1 MNHNSIKAHSF
12 SRSMLPIPAFMISN
26 STDKFFTLLLFIM
39 TGVVIYLIQISRAV
53 IEIHIKKCETV
64 KDCQDY
70 RQPQITDFW
79 ISLASAF
86 IITNAETFIT
96 KYSWQVL
103 YELHKERKDNAMR
116 ILKTNK
122 LAERFFAILYFM
134 VVITQGYIVLIKT
147 DFFPAMMGGN

>member
-1 MNHNSIKAHSF
+1 MNHDSIKVQSILK
-12 SRSMLPIPAFMISN
+12 SMLPIPAFMISN
-26 STDKFFTLLLFIM
+26 STDKFFTLLLFIL

-64 KDCQDY
+64 KDCQNSMG
-70 RQPQITDFW
+70 PQFTDFW
-79 ISLASAF
+79 ISFASAF
-86 IITNAETFIT
+86 FIINAETFIT